1 MRDEIDLVL
10 FRRAPGGTQRV
21 RLRAMVRQRAAAP
34 PDRPARAVRIRKD
47 LDVVMSGHDVTLL
60 RVFVS
65 EALISRRLGR
75 LEMKEGLRRPES
87 IWNVLRSAATAR
99 PPREFPGSA
108 GTALVA
114 AAGSSFAAPAAAAS
128 VLF

>member
-1 MRDEIDLVL
+1 
-10 FRRAPGGTQRV
+10 
-21 RLRAMVRQRAAAP
+21 MVEARP
-34 PDRPARAVRIRKD
+34 RPAWPPGFPFQLVFPDGSFVPVA
-47 LDVVMSGHDVTLL
+47 LDVVMPGHDVTLL

-65 EALISRRLGR
+65 AALIRRRLGR